1 MTETDWCLS
10 WWSPGSGG
18 EAAGGAARPGG
29 GQCAGRTKQKGG
41 WCDALGLR
49 EGPTKGGRAYRRR
62 GGARQPFTRPEESIP
77 NNRGERGA
85 EAKGRRTLARR
96 DVSVTGEQGTE
107 VRETTEGGAGDSGQR
122 TALAL
127 QAAAEG
133 RRGRSEEPRNRLGDP
148 AGAGGEPRGA
158 NPGSRERTGSGSG
171 SGHSLK
177 VEVTVC

>member
-107 VRETTEGGAGDSGQR
+107 VRETTEGGRGILGREPLWPCRRRRKD
-122 TALAL
+122 
-127 QAAAEG
+127 AEA
-133 RRGRSEEPRNRLGDP
+133 EARNRG
-148 AGAGGEPRGA
+148 
-158 NPGSRERTGSGSG
+158 TG
-171 SGHSLK
+171 
-177 VEVTVC
+177 